1 VIVRVMGALAATISV
16 YAAYASPASDG
27 GMHQLHRATHESSS
41 DPPYSAIVLDV
52 NSGKLLHS
60 VNADE
65 LRHPASLTKI
75 MTLYLLFERLEAG
88 KLRLDTQ
95 LAVSEHAAMQAPTKL
110 GLTPDQMLTVEDAI
124 GGLVTK
130 SANDA
135 AVVIAEALAGDEH
148 EFAELMTRK
157 ARALGMSRTVYR
169 NASGL
174 PDDEQVTTARDQAL
188 LGRVIQERFPGYYRY
203 FAMSSFKYH
212 GQRMLNHNQLLGQV
226 EGLDGIK
233 TGYTKASGFN
243 LVTSVRR
250 DSRHIVSVVLGGA
263 SASARDARM
272 RSLIE
277 EYIVVATPQK
287 SAAATAQARKEPAKM
302 RGTVAEPSTKGT
314 HAADAR
320 PANQQTEP
328 ATYSVA
334 SYERPI
340 RPLSSATRPATVK
353 ATTVDKPLAGPLAD
367 TTGPLADTIVETG
380 RRVSLASVATS
391 VAYWITIPM
400 LPTAVDMT
408 STQKFASFDSR
419 WGSLPPAAQ
428 SSIEALDITFGIES
442 ARAEHMKMSPKGR
455 HDDTLANETAS
466 AADNQIFAPSWTPF
480 EPVMLGGRI
489 FSSLNARVDDVT
501 RSWHT
506 HFVENWPAGRSSPM
520 QGVPWLAA
528 PFANTPGPLQYA
540 HYSGSTSQALP
551 SQHAP

>member
-1 VIVRVMGALAATISV
+1 MGALAATVSV
-16 YAAYASPASDG
+16 YAAYASPASDVG
-27 GMHQLHRATHESSS
+27 VHELQRATHESSWA
-41 DPPYSAIVLDV
+41 PPYSAIVLDV
-52 NSGKLLHS
+52 NSGKVLHS

-75 MTLYLLFERLEAG
+75 MTLYLLFERLETG

-95 LAVSEHAAMQAPTKL
+95 LAVSEHAAIQAPTKL
-110 GLTPDQMLTVEDAI
+110 GLTPGQMITVEDAI

-135 AVVIAEALAGDEH
+135 AVVIAEALVGDEH
-148 EFAELMTRK
+148 EFTELMTRK
-157 ARALGMSRTVYR
+157 AHALGMSRTVYR

-188 LGRVIQERFPGYYRY
+188 LGRAIQERFPGYYRY

-212 GQRMLNHNQLLGQV
+212 GQTMLTHNQLLGQV

-263 SASARDARM
+263 SAGARDARM

-277 EYIVVATPQK
+277 ECIVVATPQK
-287 SAAATAQARKEPAKM
+287 GATATAHARKEPAEM

-340 RPLSSATRPATVK
+340 RPLSSATPPSTVR
-353 ATTVDKPLAGPLAD
+353 ATTADKPLAGPITDRIAAA
-367 TTGPLADTIVETG
+367 GMHVPLASDPI
-380 RRVSLASVATS
+380 RP
-391 VAYWITIPM
+391 IPVKTVNVK
-400 LPTAVDMT
+400 LSA
-408 STQKFASFDSR
+408 
-419 WGSLPPAAQ
+419 
-428 SSIEALDITFGIES
+428 TFGTPALEQIEIPEASRDDPSAPKSKSAPQAFFKPQPPWLPHRDGILLSPEQS
-442 ARAEHMKMSPKGR
+442 AR
-455 HDDTLANETAS
+455 NEIAPLLSATPQS
-466 AADNQIFAPSWTPF
+466 AAHRAAAS
-480 EPVMLGGRI
+480 G
-489 FSSLNARVDDVT
+489 
-501 RSWHT
+501 
-506 HFVENWPAGRSSPM
+506 VE
-520 QGVPWLAA
+520 V
-528 PFANTPGPLQYA
+528 
-540 HYSGSTSQALP
+540 YSGWSVPLFWTVIATYKP
-551 SQHAP
+551 RCAIC

>member
-1 VIVRVMGALAATISV
+1 MGALAATLSV
-16 YAAYASPASDG
+16 YAADASPASDVG
-27 GMHQLHRATHESSS
+27 VHELHRATHESSS
-41 DPPYSAIVLDV
+41 APPYSAIVLDV

-75 MTLYLLFERLEAG
+75 MTLYLLFERLETG
-88 KLRLDTQ
+88 RLRLNTQ

-110 GLTPDQMLTVEDAI
+110 GLTPDRMLTVEDAI

-188 LGRVIQERFPGYYRY
+188 LGRAIQERFPGYYRY
-203 FAMSSFKYH
+203 FAMPSFKYH
-212 GQRMLNHNQLLGQV
+212 GQTMLNHNQLLGQV

-263 SASARDARM
+263 SAGARDARM

-277 EYIVVATPQK
+277 EYIVLATPQK
-287 SAAATAQARKEPAKM
+287 STTATAQARKEPAEM

-314 HAADAR
+314 HAANAR
-320 PANQQTEP
+320 PAKQQTEP

-340 RPLSSATRPATVK
+340 RPLSSATPPSTVR
-353 ATTVDKPLAGPLAD
+353 ATTADKPLAGPLAD
-367 TTGPLADTIVETG
+367 TIAETG
-380 RRVSLASVATS
+380 RHVPLASVA
-391 VAYWITIPM
+391 VAYWITIPT

-428 SSIEALDITFGIES
+428 SSIEALDITFGIEN
-442 ARAEHMKMSPKGR
+442 ARAEYMKMSPEGR

-466 AADNQIFAPSWTPF
+466 AADNQIFPPSWTPF

-489 FSSLNARVDDVT
+489 LSSLNARIDDVT
-501 RSWHT
+501 RSSHM
-506 HFVENWPAGRSSPM
+506 HFVQNWPAGRSSPM

-528 PFANTPGPLQYA
+528 PFANAPGPLQSA
-540 HYSGSTSQALP
+540 HYSGSGP
-551 SQHAP
+551 R